1 MQLQHF
7 ADLWRHIL
15 QTLKTKNM
23 QELFIAVVVFF
34 SIYQVLK
41 NFTDFLLKRMIIK
54 TGHFDNAGILE
65 QKVSSMTTEN
75 QEVNRYPSLKWGL
88 VAFFGGIGFILI
100 DQMGPGLS
108 NQDHYR
114 DFMRESMLPFGI
126 ELVSISLGFIIYFLI
141 VNFSKKK

>member
-1 MQLQHF
+1 
-7 ADLWRHIL
+7 
-15 QTLKTKNM
+15 M
-23 QELFIAVVVFF
+23 QELFIATVVFF

-65 QKVSSMTTEN
+65 QKVSSATTEN

-88 VAFFGGIGFILI
+88 VAFFGGFGFILI
-100 DQMGPGLS
+100 DLMGPGLS
-108 NQDHYR
+108 NEDHYR
-114 DFMRESMLPFGI
+114 NFMQDSMLPLGI
-126 ELVSISLGFIIYFLI
+126 ELVSISLGFIVYFLI